1 MSKFKKTTA
10 ALLTMIMLLSFIPAT
25 ANAATRGWKKSGK
38 YWTYIMPSGKK
49 AKGWKKINKKWYY
62 FDKKYHMVTG
72 LQKISKKYYYF
83 ASNGKMKTG
92 WVKIDK
98 KKYYFDVQGDMLKKK
113 WVDTGTAFYY
123 VDEDGVMVKNTARKI
138 GKDTYCFASDGKK
151 ITTKGWCGIKVGT
164 QVNEEGEKEPVYNYY
179 YLDKKGVAYK
189 EGWHKIYD
197 SEGKKY
203 EYWLF
208 DKNCVMIDYSET
220 DPTAAVVS

>member
-1 MSKFKKTTA
+1 MNKFKKMMA

-25 ANAATRGWKKSGK
+25 ANAATRGWKKAGK

-72 LQKISKKYYYF
+72 FQKISKKYFYF
-83 ASNGKMKTG
+83 TSKGVMKTG

-98 KKYYFDVQGDMLKKK
+98 KKHYFDVSGEMLKKS

-123 VDEDGVMVKNTARKI
+123 VDEEGIMVKGARKI
-138 GKDTYCFASDGKK
+138 GKDTYVFGTDGKK
-151 ITTKGWCGIKVGT
+151 IEAKGWQVVKVKVKGDDGKTTTKENW
-164 QVNEEGEKEPVYNYY
+164 Y
-179 YLDKKGVAYK
+179 YLKKGGVAYK
-189 EGWHKIYD
+189 QGWHKI
-197 SEGKKY
+197 SN

-208 DKNCVMIDYSET
+208 DENCIMIDYSAD
-220 DPTAAVVS
+220 DPSLSDPANP